1 MRLVSPERLG
11 PARVSKY
18 LLPHED
24 QVITVRQ
31 HPARLFAPA
40 AAAMGGL
47 LAAVIVTSALH
58 SSWPVHLVVWVLTVF
73 LFVEWLVAVLRWT
86 ASFTVVTGE
95 RIILTFGVLDRRVA
109 MVPISSITN
118 ITFDRSSHGSMLG
131 YGRFIIQSSQGR
143 SIIDYVPYPEQLYL
157 EIIALVFPGKI
168 SCPDCGGQG
177 VRTERNND
185 GGMSTSLC
193 LMCRGRRKI

>member
-1 MRLVSPERLG
+1 
-11 PARVSKY
+11 
-18 LLPHED
+18 
-24 QVITVRQ
+24 
-31 HPARLFAPA
+31 
-40 AAAMGGL
+40 
-47 LAAVIVTSALH
+47 
-58 SSWPVHLVVWVLTVF
+58 
-73 LFVEWLVAVLRWT
+73 
-86 ASFTVVTGE
+86 
-95 RIILTFGVLDRRVA
+95 
-109 MVPISSITN
+109 
-118 ITFDRSSHGSMLG
+118 MLG

-157 EIIALVFPGKI
+157 EIVALVFPGKI